1 MWIDRYPLSAQMGHG
16 KSAQL
21 MSASGGKVDVDGEW
35 RKHLSRQAE
44 MQGWM
49 ADAKAS
55 AQNKRRQ

>member
-21 MSASGGKVDVDGEW
+21 MSVSGGKALMVSGASISSAK
-35 RKHLSRQAE
+35 R